1 MISAARIYFPNLNGL
16 RFIAAFFVIIN
27 HTEQLKLFFNLG
39 DGTVAPFAK
48 ICGKI
53 GVMLFFVLSGFLI
66 TYLLL
71 LEENKLSTINVKKFY
86 MRRFLRIAPLY
97 FLIII
102 IVFFVLQNFSFW
114 DIPRM
119 KDPIKNNF
127 FETLVL
133 HILFLPNL
141 VTAIYGFLPYIAPA
155 WSIGTEEQ
163 AYLIWPLLLKK
174 IKRNRYKLFITVIII
189 HALVR
194 VFLYINIF
202 DFKYVEIIKKFWMH
216 FNIDIIAIGSLLA
229 LLLFEKHRFL
239 KYLVNGATF
248 YITLLL
254 TVVLLTFSIRIPFFH
269 YLFYGVLFGVLIINL
284 ASNTS
289 LSKVLEWKVLN
300 YLGKISYG
308 IYMYHFIV
316 LIPTLI
322 IAKKYNYD
330 FNWFVYS
337 LLLSTTIL
345 ISSIS
350 YYYYESVFLK
360 IKTRYTIIKNGGN
373 NF

>member
-1 MISAARIYFPNLNGL
+1 
-16 RFIAAFFVIIN
+16 
-27 HTEQLKLFFNLG
+27 
-39 DGTVAPFAK
+39 
-48 ICGKI
+48 
-53 GVMLFFVLSGFLI
+53 
-66 TYLLL
+66 
-71 LEENKLSTINVKKFY
+71 
-86 MRRFLRIAPLY
+86 
-97 FLIII
+97 
-102 IVFFVLQNFSFW
+102 
-114 DIPRM
+114 
-119 KDPIKNNF
+119 
-127 FETLVL
+127 
-133 HILFLPNL
+133 
-141 VTAIYGFLPYIAPA
+141 
-155 WSIGTEEQ
+155 
-163 AYLIWPLLLKK
+163 
-174 IKRNRYKLFITVIII
+174 
-189 HALVR
+189 
-194 VFLYINIF
+194 
-202 DFKYVEIIKKFWMH
+202 MH

-229 LLLFEKHRFL
+229 LLLFEKHMFL
-239 KYLVNGATF
+239 KYLVNRVTF
-248 YITLLL
+248 FITLIL
-254 TVVLLTFSIRIPFFH
+254 TIVLLTFSIRIPFFH
-269 YLFYGVLFGVLIINL
+269 YLFYGVLFGVLIINF

-350 YYYYESVFLK
+350 YYNYEGVFLK